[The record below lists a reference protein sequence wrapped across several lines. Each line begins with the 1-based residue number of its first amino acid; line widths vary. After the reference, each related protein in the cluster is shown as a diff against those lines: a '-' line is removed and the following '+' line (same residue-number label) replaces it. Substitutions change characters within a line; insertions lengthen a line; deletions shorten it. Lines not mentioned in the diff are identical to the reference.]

1 MHNRWAGRP
10 PVTPPSTQADP
21 HRNNHFGRD
30 LLRAPRVYSIYSR
43 LLTPVSRCQRCMQG
57 CVNNRCEGDVTVDGA
72 ERKGSVEAEV
82 WELFDADDNAAEE
95 TLYLVAAA
103 LHSDEE
109 LAEQLGTGAPAPQ
122 RPPSDP
128 PPPPPPLRAFLR
140 SITVAGFRGIG
151 ASTTLNVNPYRG
163 ITVISGR
170 NGCGKSSFAEALE
183 YALTGN
189 SYRWA
194 KKNGQQ
200 WEASWRNL
208 HAGEPASIE
217 VEFAM
222 ESDDDRTGATAALG
236 VDWASAAKLAEAKRW
251 SQIRGQ
257 GRASVSALGWDRAL
271 VTHRPLM
278 SYDELGG
285 LFEEGQS
292 ALYDA
297 LNPVLGLDEIT
308 AADGRLKEA
317 EKRLGEPRKAATDAR
332 AKLRQSLDAIED
344 PRAAQVKK
352 LTAKAPYDLTAITA
366 TTTGTA
372 TDQAATIARLR
383 TIASLETP
391 AASTASATADE
402 LRAAIDEHAS
412 TSGAT
417 DEALVARA
425 SLLREALDLH
435 AHSGDGTCPVCETG
449 TLDAGWRTAAQERLT
464 KADAAADAHRKV
476 TLRLKQARKSAE
488 GFAAHVEAIAPVDG
502 VQLASLE
509 DFTAALTKARTIPA
523 NLSDLPAHVETAA
536 IELAAAS
543 DTLRL
548 EATKRAEELED
559 AWAPTAGLILS
570 WVELE
575 KTARIDDERLGK
587 VKSAVQWLRKCADTL
602 RDRRMAPT
610 VEQASNIWARM
621 RHESNVGIG
630 KIRLQGAANRR
641 HVVVD
646 GAVDGVSAG
655 ALSVMSQGELHALAL
670 ALFIPRATNTA
681 SPFRFLVLDDPIQAM
696 DPAKIDGFLDVLID
710 LAKTR
715 QVIVFS
721 HDDRLPAAI
730 RARSVPAQLL
740 DVTREEGSVVV
751 VKPNELPADR
761 YATDAEALI
770 RDEQLHDTVKRKAA
784 PGLFRLAVE
793 SAAHQRFFTE
803 RARAGAVYHETDTA
817 WETAKRTRQRV
828 TLAVTGAVDGDL
840 SNWVR
845 VPYRAA
851 TLGICGSGAHTG
863 STLDRDSIRDLRKTL
878 RDIVEHR

>member
-1 MHNRWAGRP
+1 MSEVYAR
-10 PVTPPSTQADP
+10 
-21 HRNNHFGRD
+21 
-30 LLRAPRVYSIYSR
+30 LRQYS
-43 LLTPVSRCQRCMQG
+43 G
-57 CVNNRCEGDVTVDGA
+57 EGDVTVDGA
-72 ERKGSVEAEV
+72 EHRGSVEAEV
-82 WELFDADDNAAEE
+82 WELFDADDDAAEE
-95 TLYLVAAA
+95 TLYLVAAS

-109 LAEQLGTGAPAPQ
+109 LAEQLGTDAPAPR
-122 RPPSDP
+122 RPASEP

-140 SITVAGFRGIG
+140 SITVEGFRGIG

-194 KKNGQQ
+194 NKKGQQ

-208 HAGEPASIE
+208 HVGEPASIE
-217 VEFAM
+217 VEFSM
-222 ESDDDRTGATAALG
+222 EADDDRTGANATVG
-236 VDWASAAKLAEAKRW
+236 VDWSPAAKLAEAKRW

-257 GRASVSALGWDRAL
+257 GRDPVSALGWDRAL

-308 AADGRLKEA
+308 AADGRLKQA

-332 AKLRQSLDAIED
+332 AKLRQLLDGIAD

-352 LTAKAPYDLTAITA
+352 LTAKAPYDLAAITA

-383 TIASLETP
+383 TIAALELP
-391 AASTASATADE
+391 AVSQAPQIASE

-412 TSGAT
+412 SSGAA

-425 SLLREALDLH
+425 TLLREALDLQ
-435 AHSGDGTCPVCETG
+435 AHVGDGICPVCETG
-449 TLDAGWRTAAQERLT
+449 TLDAAWRTAAEERLT
-464 KADAAADAHRKV
+464 KADAAAEAHRRV
-476 TLRLKQARKSAE
+476 TTRLKQARRSAE
-488 GFAAHVEAIAPVDG
+488 GFAADVEAIAPVDG
-502 VQLASLE
+502 VQLSSLE
-509 DFTAALTKARTIPA
+509 DFAAALTKARTVPA
-523 NLSDLPAHVETAA
+523 NLSDLPAHVETTAA
-536 IELAAAS
+536 ELAAAA

-548 EATKRAEELED
+548 EATQRAEDLED
-559 AWAPTAGLILS
+559 AWSPTAGAILS

-575 KTARIDDERLGK
+575 KTARVDDERLGR

-602 RDRRMAPT
+602 RERRMAPT
-610 VEQASNIWARM
+610 VEQAGEIWARM
-621 RHESNVGIG
+621 RHESNVDIG
-630 KIRLQGAANRR
+630 RITLQGAANRR

-670 ALFIPRATNTA
+670 ALFIPRATNPA

-696 DPAKIDGFLDVLID
+696 DPAKIGGFLDVLIE

-730 RARSVPAQLL
+730 LARSVPAQLL
-740 DVTREEGSVVV
+740 DVTRDEGSVVV
-751 VKPNELPADR
+751 VKENDLPAHR
-761 YATDAEALI
+761 YIADAMSVVL
-770 RDEQLHDTVKRKAA
+770 DDNLDDMVKRKAA
-784 PGLFRLAVE
+784 PGLFRMAVE
-793 SAAHQRFFTE
+793 AAAHQRFFTAQS
-803 RARAGAVYHETDTA
+803 RLGVIYHQSDEL
-817 WETAKRTRQRV
+817 WESAKTTQQRV
-828 TLAVTGAVDGDL
+828 ALAVTGAASNDL
-840 SNWVR
+840 TPWKSRRRHRFPV
-845 VPYRAA
+845 
-851 TLGICGSGAHTG
+851 LDICARGAHHG
-863 STLDRDSIRDLRKTL
+863 AALDRSTIRDLRETVI
-878 RDIVEHR
+878 DIVDNR